1 MLKMLNKFVSFLA
14 IGIIVYLTYSS
25 LNEPASSK
33 AEEGKALP
41 NITKKM
47 LSPAF
52 IEPKAFASPADRN
65 PFVASWDKY
74 INSAAAMSRLKGD
87 SSPSGETVNFPQKL
101 MGILSD
107 ANGQSLAMIGS
118 EVYGVGSSVK
128 LPDSNEIWQV
138 NSIENESVIL
148 TRNGLR
154 AVIKI
159 ADNYNDSNDSNNI
172 QTGSAETH
180 GQKESVK

>member
-1 MLKMLNKFVSFLA
+1 MLNKFVSFLA

-101 MGILSD
+101 M
-107 ANGQSLAMIGS
+107 
-118 EVYGVGSSVK
+118 
-128 LPDSNEIWQV
+128 
-138 NSIENESVIL
+138 
-148 TRNGLR
+148 
-154 AVIKI
+154 
-159 ADNYNDSNDSNNI
+159 
-172 QTGSAETH
+172 
-180 GQKESVK
+180 